1 MAAHPLRGLRQ
12 FLRGASCEALHRAQ
26 GRPDIQA
33 HRDGTKSA
41 RNHSGADTGRAS
53 AHDSTA
59 AYSRAA
65 GAPSGALER
74 SAVLERN
81 FISKDFRRLALVVG
95 IAFALLVVFGV
106 VEGLVL
112 K

>member
-1 MAAHPLRGLRQ
+1 MAAHPLPGLRQ

-53 AHDSTA
+53 AHDSTP

-65 GAPSGALER
+65 SAQNASAPVGCVALPKEPSEPGIETPTALSR
-74 SAVLERN
+74 PEIPAPTVGV
-81 FISKDFRRLALVVG
+81 RRLAL
-95 IAFALLVVFGV
+95 A
-106 VEGLVL
+106 
-112 K
+112 